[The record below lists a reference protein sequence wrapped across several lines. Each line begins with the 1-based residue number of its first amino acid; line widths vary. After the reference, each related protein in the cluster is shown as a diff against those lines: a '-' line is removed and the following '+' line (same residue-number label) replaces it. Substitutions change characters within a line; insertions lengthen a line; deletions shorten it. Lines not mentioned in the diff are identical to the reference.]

1 MEAVNEVSG
10 CRNFDVIDILFV
22 VVTRHPQKNPS
33 PYTEQ
38 RTVLGGISLAVPGC
52 GRRVM
57 RSRLQSQKGFTILET
72 LVAAGVSGALLAAAL
87 PNLSTALSASSL
99 QAALRSTAQHVR
111 LARATAV
118 GKNLQS
124 RIVVGAD
131 GSTLTTQVLRGSS
144 WTNSG
149 TPLVLG
155 DSTQIFSVS
164 PSASALTFT
173 SQGTTSGTVTITLR
187 TARGDSRSL
196 VVSLLGSVEAS

>member
-1 MEAVNEVSG
+1 
-10 CRNFDVIDILFV
+10 
-22 VVTRHPQKNPS
+22 
-33 PYTEQ
+33 
-38 RTVLGGISLAVPGC
+38 
-52 GRRVM
+52 M

-72 LVAAGVSGALLAAAL
+72 LVAAAVSGALLTAAL